1 MGRARE
7 SPLGLR
13 RIHAPCQSPSRG
25 SPLWIHNRRA
35 LKSSDPCTTGP
46 GIFAIPNPWDAGSA
60 SILATLGFEAL
71 ATTSAGFAFSVGR
84 PDAEGAI
91 GREETLANARAIVD
105 ATSLPVSADLEN
117 GFGDDPD
124 ACAETI
130 RQAAAV
136 GLVGGSIE
144 DATGRAGDPI
154 YAYDLSI
161 QRVQAAVKA
170 ARSLRFPFVLT
181 ARAENLINGRPD
193 LPDTIRRLVAFAEA
207 GADALYAPGLKT
219 REEIDAVVRAVA
231 PKPVNVVM
239 GLSGP
244 SFSARRARKPGRE
257 TGEPGLVVR
266 ARRLWRVPSGRARGQ
281 ARKAPSTSPALPSPT
296 PKSTRCSS
304 AEPLAPLA
312 SAALP
317 HARAAPLQP
326 ADRDHQ
332 QQRDRDQHRGGGRDG
347 EADVV
352 VDAGEHLP
360 RERTLARPRHQ

>member
-1 MGRARE
+1 MDPQSARAEAFR
-7 SPLGLR
+7 SLHDR
-13 RIHAPCQSPSRG
+13 
-25 SPLWIHNRRA
+25 
-35 LKSSDPCTTGP
+35 P

-124 ACAETI
+124 TCAETI
-130 RQAAAV
+130 LRAAAV

-144 DATGRAGDPI
+144 DATGRAADPI
-154 YAYDLSI
+154 YSYDRSVE
-161 QRVQAAVKA
+161 RVSAAVKA
-170 ARSLRFPFVLT
+170 ARSLPFPFVLT

-193 LPDTIRRLVAFAEA
+193 LQDTIRRLAAFAEA
-207 GADALYAPGLKT
+207 GADVLYAPGLKT

-244 SFSARRARKPGRE
+244 SFS
-257 TGEPGLVVR
+257 LDV
-266 ARRLWRVPSGRARGQ
+266 
-281 ARKAPSTSPALPSPT
+281 
-296 PKSTRCSS
+296 
-304 AEPLAPLA
+304 LA
-312 SAALP
+312 SLGVKRVSLGSSL
-317 HARAAPLQP
+317 ARAAYGAFLQ
-326 ADRDHQ
+326 A
-332 QQRDRDQHRGGGRDG
+332 
-347 EADVV
+347 A
-352 VDAGEHLP
+352 
-360 RERTLARPRHQ
+360 REVKEKGTFDFARTAVSYAEINAMFKP